1 VHGAPRALTS
11 NTAATADS
19 IAHRTRDV
27 PGVTPAPAPRYASQI
42 SIARTKLIAASPF
55 RSYKTVDRIKY
66 LSLYG
71 ATLGAGITD
80 RVSASAPWLALV
92 RTSSGDVPA

>member
-1 VHGAPRALTS
+1 MPTS

-55 RSYKTVDRIKY
+55 RSYKTR
-66 LSLYG
+66 
-71 ATLGAGITD
+71 
-80 RVSASAPWLALV
+80 
-92 RTSSGDVPA
+92 

>member
-1 VHGAPRALTS
+1 MPTS

-66 LSLYG
+66 LSHSMG
-71 ATLGAGITD
+71 QRWARG
-80 RVSASAPWLALV
+80 
-92 RTSSGDVPA
+92 

>member
-1 VHGAPRALTS
+1 MPTS

-80 RVSASAPWLALV
+80 RVSASAPWLALM